1 MSVEITPTTQ
11 ASPTSQPQQPSLEL
25 QAYPHGL
32 GITAA
37 AGTKTYFFPWRVIE
51 GIHVEK
57 KTSEAGIPF
66 WTLTVQTTK
75 DRINLTSARS
85 LDADYRCICMN
96 YKV

>member
-1 MSVEITPTTQ
+1 MSVEITPTLQVPAATQ
-11 ASPTSQPQQPSLEL
+11 AQQPSLDL

-37 AGTKTYFFPWRVIE
+37 GGTKTYFFPWRVIE

-57 KTSEAGIPF
+57 KTSETGIPF
-66 WTLTVQTTK
+66 WALTVQTAK

-85 LDADYRCICMN
+85 LDADYRTICMN
-96 YKV
+96 YKA

>member
-11 ASPTSQPQQPSLEL
+11 ATPTSQPQQPSLDL

-37 AGTKTYFFPWRVIE
+37 GGTKSYFFPWRVIE

-57 KTSEAGIPF
+57 KTSETGIPF
-66 WTLTVQTTK
+66 WALTVQTAK

-85 LDADYRCICMN
+85 LDADYRTICMN
-96 YKV
+96 YKA

>member
-1 MSVEITPTTQ
+1 MSVEITPTLQVPAATQ
-11 ASPTSQPQQPSLEL
+11 AQQPSLDL

-37 AGTKTYFFPWRVIE
+37 GGTKTYFFPWRVIE

-66 WTLTVQTTK
+66 WALTVQTAK

-85 LDADYRCICMN
+85 LDADYRTICMN